1 MKKENRGG
9 ARKGAGRKAK
19 IIQTQGNLTL
29 SIPVDIIK
37 EMQLKFPYKVS
48 SITTAFYKKILADS
62 EFLKQIK

>member
-19 IIQTQGNLTL
+19 IITQGNLTL
-29 SIPVDIIK
+29 SIPVDIAK
-37 EMQLKFPYKVS
+37 EIQLKFPYKVS